1 MLASQKA
8 GGEPPIDM
16 ASKLIY
22 WAVSLAILLVAGIV
36 RWLDPTPIVR
46 LRHIVFDTYQQLS
59 PRIYDPATK
68 VRILDVDDESLQ
80 RIGQWAWPR
89 TVHAEIVTKL
99 KDLGAAVIAYD
110 VIFPERDRLSPAQ
123 VVKNWRSTAL
133 QSALIENLRTLPDH
147 DQVFAEAL
155 AGAPSVLG
163 FIGTSGANDTQPRLV
178 RAIAFAGD
186 HPAHFVPGFDGA
198 SVNIDVLEKSAQGI
212 ASLNWLPEHDLVA
225 RRVPTLVRVGD
236 QLYPSLFAESLRMY
250 QSRTGSLVV
259 RSTGASGESL
269 FGERSGVT
277 TVKIGEFAVPTDAT
291 GQMWLRFTAHDPRRL
306 IPAHALLDG
315 KVERSEIEGRIVLIG
330 TSAAGLFDLRTT
342 ALGETVPGVV
352 MHAQAIEQVLRGDSL
367 DRPDYAT
374 GAEIAFMAIAGLLLA
389 YLVFHVGATA
399 GALLGALVS
408 TSVLAASWFAFR
420 DLKWL
425 LDPIYPLFAI
435 TMLYVYGTFHVY
447 WGSERDR
454 ERVRS
459 AFSHYMSP
467 VLVEQ
472 LARDP
477 SKLKLGGELREVS
490 LLFCDVRGFT
500 TLSEGLDAEEL
511 TQFLNRLL
519 TPLTN
524 TILDNAG
531 TIDKYMGDGI
541 MAFWNAPLD
550 DPSHQR
556 NAVRAALKMLADVD
570 RLNADWTSE
579 ADKLGRQHKPVRLGI
594 GINTAPC
601 CVGNLG
607 SEQRFDYSVIG
618 DGVNVASRL
627 EGQSKVYGVPILI
640 GEGTAKAVADMALI
654 EVDYVSVKG
663 KTEAVHVYGVL
674 GDEAARTT
682 SEFAVLEQAHR
693 AMLEAYRG
701 RRFLEA
707 KAMLP
712 ALEGLG
718 GERLAHLYAVYRQRL
733 AEYLHSPPP
742 VDWDGRTIAETK

>member
-1 MLASQKA
+1 
-8 GGEPPIDM
+8 M
-16 ASKLIY
+16 ASRLVY
-22 WAVSLAILLVAGIV
+22 WAVVLAILLVAGLV
-36 RWLDPTPIVR
+36 RLLDPTPILR
-46 LRHIVFDTYQQLS
+46 LRHIVFDTYQQLA
-59 PRIYDPATK
+59 PRSYDPAAK

-89 TVHAEIVTKL
+89 TVHADIVTRL

-110 VIFPERDRLSPAQ
+110 VIFPERDRLSPSQ
-123 VVKNWRSTAL
+123 VFKSWRSAAL
-133 QSALIENLRTLPDH
+133 QPALYESLRNLPDH

-155 AGAPSVLG
+155 AAAPTVLG
-163 FIGTSGANDTQPRLV
+163 FIGTAVATDMLPRV
-178 RAIAFAGD
+178 ARAVPFAGD
-186 HPAHFVPGFDGA
+186 HPSHFVPGFDGA
-198 SVNIDVLEKSAQGI
+198 AVNIEPLEKSASGI
-212 ASLNWLPEHDLVA
+212 ASLNWLPENDQVA
-225 RRVPTLVRVGD
+225 RRVPTVLRVGD
-236 QLYPSLFAESLRMY
+236 QLYPSLFAESLRMM
-250 QSRTGSLVV
+250 QSRSGSMIV

-269 FGERSGVT
+269 FGERAGVT
-277 TVKIGEFAVPTDAT
+277 AVRIGAYTLPTDAT
-291 GQMWLRFTAHDPRRL
+291 GQMWLRFTPSDQRRM

-315 KVERSEIEGRIVLIG
+315 KVDRSAIEGRVILVG

-342 ALGETVPGVV
+342 ALGESVPGVV
-352 MHAQAIEQVLRGDSL
+352 MHAQAIEQVLRGDFL
-367 DRPDYAT
+367 VRPDYAT
-374 GAEIAFMAIAGLLLA
+374 GAELAFMLITGLVLA
-389 YLVFHVGATA
+389 YLIFHVGATA
-399 GALLGALVS
+399 GALLGALGVL
-408 TSVLAASWFAFR
+408 SVLAASWFAFR
-420 DLKWL
+420 DLNWL
-425 LDPIYPLFAI
+425 LDPIYPLIAL
-435 TMLYVYGTFHVY
+435 TLLYVYGTFHVY

-477 SKLKLGGELREVS
+477 ARLKLGGELREVS

-500 TLSEGLDAEEL
+500 TLSEGLNAEEL
-511 TQFLNRLL
+511 TRFLNRLL

-524 TILDNAG
+524 TILDNSG

-550 DPSHQR
+550 DPAHER
-556 NAVRAALKMLADVD
+556 NAVRSALEMLADVD
-570 RLNADWTSE
+570 RLNAEWASE
-579 ADKLGRQHKPVRLGI
+579 AESQGLRHKPVRLGI

-640 GEGTAKAVADMALI
+640 GEATARAVADMALI

-663 KTEAVHVYGVL
+663 KSEAVHVYGVL
-674 GDEAARTT
+674 GDAALQQAPGFV
-682 SEFAVLEQAHR
+682 ELAAAHR
-693 AMLEAYRG
+693 ALLEAYRG

-712 ALEGLG
+712 ALEALG
-718 GERLAHLYAVYRQRL
+718 GERLAHLYALYRERVTDHL
-733 AEYLHSPPP
+733 RTPPP
-742 VDWDGRTIAETK
+742 PDWDGRAIADTK